1 MGLYGELR
9 RPHFGKHKRVR
20 SSATHKSHS
29 RSETPAEALSWAAID
44 GHPAKVKDPAPQVV
58 VGELADSSVNFSM
71 RVWAKS
77 EDYWSVYFDM
87 HEQVKKLFDA
97 KGISIPFPQMRAHSK

>member
-1 MGLYGELR
+1 M
-9 RPHFGKHKRVR
+9 
-20 SSATHKSHS
+20 
-29 RSETPAEALSWAAID
+29 SWAAID